1 VITMELLLTRM
12 SGVDQADIERW
23 IVNAW
28 VRPDGRIGAWSFQEI
43 DVARIRLIR
52 ELRDELAVNEDALP
66 VVLSLL
72 DQLHDTRR
80 RMGQLLALM
89 DDDGAGSR

>member
-1 VITMELLLTRM
+1 
-12 SGVDQADIERW
+12 VDQADIERW